1 MRHYLH
7 LAALVLFSIGFFLF
21 GYAGISE
28 GGYGE
33 LPALGL
39 GDPQMAYYLAFA
51 CVVLSPVFIYF
62 ALRNVELAEWKCMFG
77 GLLLVTMPVALN
89 NAATVSDPFA
99 LLLMAGASFA
109 VLMASLVAHVLKNR
123 RIGLALLVVVAG
135 AGIYLGSQNGINYY
149 VGEYSF
155 LLPFSFALLMEGIKE
170 RREDKAAPPII
181 GAAALL
187 FSHPVGAAV
196 LACTSAL
203 GLAEMWKEKER
214 PLNLAFMAVFSLC
227 LFYSQADPTRS
238 AVAGLFGFIVFYALA
253 AMYNVR
259 MRMLA
264 QPAAILLMLAA
275 VLTMAANLST
285 HSYGGARVSI
295 PSQETIE
302 MFGWAEGK
310 GDVGIFAYP
319 NTFRYYAGSEPVL
332 LDPLDGEWAG
342 TVVFSYDTLD
352 VSAGD
357 SINVFAYYARA
368 VANDNVTEIAVYA
381 NRQYMLNTVVQG
393 GSVDRVDGAIVGLKR
408 VPFTKIKMLDGGLA
422 YDDARNR
429 VIMVEGIEGSV
440 LAEGLKKP
448 KEHSVPGAFAV
459 RG

>member
-1 MRHYLH
+1 
-7 LAALVLFSIGFFLF
+7 LAALVLFSAGFFLF

-28 GGYGE
+28 RGYGE

-39 GDPQMAYYLAFA
+39 NDPHAVYYLAFT
-51 CVVLSPVFIYF
+51 CVVLAPVFLYF
-62 ALRNVELAEWKCMFG
+62 ALRKVELAEWKCMFG
-77 GLLLVTMPVALN
+77 GLLLATAPVALN
-89 NAATVSDPFA
+89 NAATVADPMA

-109 VLMASLVAHVLKNR
+109 VLVASLVAQVLKNR

-135 AGIYLGSQNGINYY
+135 AGIYLGSANGVNYY
-149 VGEYSF
+149 IGEYSL

-227 LFYSQADPTRS
+227 LFYSEADPVRS
-238 AVAGLFGFIVFYALA
+238 AVAGLFGFIVFYAMA
-253 AMYNVR
+253 AMYDMR

-264 QPAAILLMLAA
+264 QPAAILLMLTA

-285 HSYGGARVSI
+285 HSYEGEQMGI
-295 PSQETIE
+295 PSEGTVE
-302 MFGWAEGK
+302 MFKWAEGK
-310 GDVGIFAYP
+310 GEVGIFAYP
-319 NTFRYYAGSEPVL
+319 NAFRYYAGGEPVV
-332 LDPLDGEWAG
+332 LDPLEDEWADR
-342 TVVFSYDTLD
+342 VIFSYDTLD
-352 VSAGD
+352 ASAGD
-357 SINVFAYYARA
+357 SVNVFAYYARA
-368 VANDNVTEIAVYA
+368 TADGGATEIAVYA

-393 GSVDRVDGAIVGLKR
+393 GRVDQVDGAIVGLKR
-408 VPFTKIKMLDGGLA
+408 VPFTKIKMLDGALA
-422 YDDARNR
+422 YNDAKNR
-429 VIMVEGIEGSV
+429 VIVVEGIEGSV
-440 LAEGLKKP
+440 LAEGLKRP
-448 KEHSVPGAFAV
+448 KAYSVTGAFAV
-459 RG
+459 SG